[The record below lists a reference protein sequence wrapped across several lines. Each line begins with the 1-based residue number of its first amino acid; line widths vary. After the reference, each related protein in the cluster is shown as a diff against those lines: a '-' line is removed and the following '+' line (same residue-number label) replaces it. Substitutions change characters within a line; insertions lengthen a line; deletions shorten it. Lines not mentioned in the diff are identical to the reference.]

1 LEEKK
6 IGEDMGMNST
16 IKLPTL
22 NPDGTSVKG
31 CVYIYAPRGQAGE
44 YAPLA
49 TNPYRAVVRLWLAV
63 KGRNCCGELNMRH
76 FANIEPKI
84 VGMIDVRNS

>member
-31 CVYIYAPRGQAGE
+31 CIYIYAPRGQAGE

-49 TNPYRAVVRLWLAV
+49 TNPYR
-63 KGRNCCGELNMRH
+63 GCGEAMAGGEGSELLRR
-76 FANIEPKI
+76 IKYEPLREYRTKNCR
-84 VGMIDVRNS
+84 DDRRP